1 MKKSPCSFSALSPRS
16 YKDCLG
22 RLEPNQ
28 SLASSPP
35 LPLIPVP
42 AWRSTHIRQWLSL
55 LFSQP
60 ENEWVGSRPP
70 HLSSDFLKS
79 QILIALPTEA
89 LPLPLPFH
97 QKWKCYC
104 NSTQVLASKI
114 CVIHW
119 FPEKHLSGTRVK
131 EQPRRGH
138 WSLSPGLSGFGM
150 GRGRGFPDVP
160 LKGWMGA
167 RRVPQIYKG
176 MPVPQE
182 CTMQSQKLSEESA
195 GQSGQGPQRDFSSD
209 HLPLSSLPPVHSH
222 HSHYTPSP
230 STHMHVYFPQTTSS
244 GSYSNKAKANRVWK
258 SSKLNSK
265 HTEGQRK

>member
-1 MKKSPCSFSALSPRS
+1 MQFFCIISQELQGLPGALRTKSV
-16 YKDCLG
+16 
-22 RLEPNQ
+22 
-28 SLASSPP
+28 LASSPP

-60 ENEWVGSRPP
+60 ENKWVGSRPP

-195 GQSGQGPQRDFSSD
+195 GQSGQGPQRDFQQWPSSAVLTPSSPQPPQPL
-209 HLPLSSLPPVHSH
+209 HPLPQHSH
-222 HSHYTPSP
+222 ARI
-230 STHMHVYFPQTTSS
+230 FPPNYQL
-244 GSYSNKAKANRVWK
+244 WF
-258 SSKLNSK
+258 L
-265 HTEGQRK
+265 